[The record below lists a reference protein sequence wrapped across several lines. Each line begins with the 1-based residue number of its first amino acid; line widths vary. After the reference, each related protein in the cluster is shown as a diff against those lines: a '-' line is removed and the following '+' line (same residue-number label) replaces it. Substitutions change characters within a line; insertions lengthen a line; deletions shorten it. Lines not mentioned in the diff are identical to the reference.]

1 MQPLTSSE
9 HGLAKLR
16 NFIFSADQ
24 VAAKSICKL
33 FYSNRAKCQSGWPL
47 VANGYQHSSLV
58 NTPSFNITAYPL
70 CIHISTSTHSQ
81 REAAAIFKS
90 HFSMN

>member
-47 VANGYQHSSLV
+47 VANGYQRSSPV

-70 CIHISTSTHSQ
+70 CIHISTSTRLSE
-81 REAAAIFKS
+81 RSSS
-90 HFSMN
+90 HF